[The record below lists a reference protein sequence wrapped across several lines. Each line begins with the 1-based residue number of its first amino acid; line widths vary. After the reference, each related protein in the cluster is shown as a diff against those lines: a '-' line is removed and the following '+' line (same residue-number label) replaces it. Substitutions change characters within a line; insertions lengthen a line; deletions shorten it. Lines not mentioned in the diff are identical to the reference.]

1 MKKIILMM
9 VMLVLVS
16 SNICLAFSVDEAIWQ
31 RIEADCLLF
40 VEKDS
45 IRYTEDGVCSLTVLM
60 AMSGDSKY
68 LISDYL
74 IYRDS
79 RTIVTRK
86 HDIYDYDTDCKL
98 HTINYPEY
106 SPKHVSIT
114 LHGVGEELYHI
125 AFDEEKTP

>member
-1 MKKIILMM
+1 MKKIILMI

-16 SNICLAFSVDEAIWQ
+16 SNICLAFSVDEAKWQ
-31 RIEADCLLF
+31 RIKADCLLF

-45 IRYTEDGVCSLTVLM
+45 IQYTEDGICSLTALM
-60 AMSGDSKY
+60 VTPGDSKY

-86 HDIYDYDTDCKL
+86 HDIYEYDTDSKL
-98 HTINYPEY
+98 HTVNYPAY
-106 SPKHVSIT
+106 SPKHVAIT
-114 LHGVGEELYHI
+114 LHGVGEELYHV
-125 AFDEEKTP
+125 AFDEEKAP